1 MSISEAVHCP
11 AVSHISQ
18 EKYFCACDNNK
29 LLSQLVQSQILVYRA
44 VWMDTEGIGQKNP
57 ETRQV
62 AAKAPM
68 RERGHL
74 FLNVQHG

>member
-1 MSISEAVHCP
+1 
-11 AVSHISQ
+11 
-18 EKYFCACDNNK
+18 
-29 LLSQLVQSQILVYRA
+29 
-44 VWMDTEGIGQKNP
+44 MDTEGIGQKNP

-74 FLNVQHG
+74 FLNVQHGKQADVLAEYIQCFS